1 MESLKDGYMQLLG
14 DDYPP
19 GHEEAVALA
28 AEHARQPTPK
38 EIDALIASEMTRL
51 SMEDRERA
59 LYDVHGIGE
68 NVNADS
74 VFRHDRLME
83 LETHLFRILAY
94 KTTSSAFSEAAQM
107 SPEYVQNPNLRMKF
121 LRAEH
126 FDVKPAAERLVRF
139 FELKKR
145 LFGRHRLVKDITLE
159 DLDEDDM
166 ETLESGGVGQVSPL
180 KDMAGRPI
188 VCVLQSLRKYK
199 VPENAVRFYI
209 TVYYIYA
216 CIYIFTIPLFLTLYR
231 FPQSLFIL

>member
-1 MESLKDGYMQLLG
+1 MESLKEGCLQLLG

-19 GHEEAVALA
+19 GRDADALA
-28 AEHARQPTPK
+28 APHGAGQPTPK
-38 EIDALIASEMTRL
+38 EIDSLIASEMTRL

-74 VFRHDRLME
+74 VLHHDRLM
-83 LETHLFRILAY
+83 
-94 KTTSSAFSEAAQM
+94 QM
-107 SPEYVQNPNLRMKF
+107 SPEYVQNPNFRIMF

-126 FDVKPAAERLVRF
+126 FDAKLAAERLVRF

-145 LFGRHRLVKDITLE
+145 LFGRDRLVKDITLE

-166 ETLESGGVGQVSPL
+166 ETLETGGVGQVSPL

-188 VCVLQSLRKYK
+188 VCFLQALRKYK

-209 TVYYIYA
+209 YILYLYMHIYLFVCFAGETVSV
-216 CIYIFTIPLFLTLYR
+216 
-231 FPQSLFIL
+231 SLSP

>member
-1 MESLKDGYMQLLG
+1 MESLKEGCLQLLG

-19 GHEEAVALA
+19 GRDADALA
-28 AEHARQPTPK
+28 APHGAGQPTPK
-38 EIDALIASEMTRL
+38 EIDSLIASEMTRL

-74 VFRHDRLME
+74 VLHHDRLME

-94 KTTSSAFSEAAQM
+94 KTTPSAFAEAAQM
-107 SPEYVQNPNLRMKF
+107 SPEYVQNPNFRIMF

-126 FDVKPAAERLVRF
+126 FDAKLAAERLVRF

-145 LFGRHRLVKDITLE
+145 LFGRDRLVKDITLE

-166 ETLESGGVGQVSPL
+166 ETLETGGVGQVSPL

-188 VCVLQSLRKYK
+188 VCFLQALRKYK

-209 TVYYIYA
+209 YILYLYMHIYLFVCFAGETVSV
-216 CIYIFTIPLFLTLYR
+216 
-231 FPQSLFIL
+231 SLSP